1 MTSSSKAQSKSS
13 FMSFGLD
20 KNLTRALSDMGF
32 TEPRPIQAKGIPAVM
47 LGRDVLGLAATGT
60 GKTAAF
66 ALPIL
71 EHLLKNKARGGNGP
85 RVLIVAPTRE
95 LVVQI
100 HAEIE
105 LLAKYTNVR
114 AMTVFGGVG
123 AGPQIRELRKSPDIL
138 VACPGRLLDLANG
151 GSAKLGSVEMLVLD
165 EADHMLDMGFL
176 PDVRRIVKLVPRRR
190 QNLLFS
196 ATMPKEILRLT
207 ENLLLNPVTV
217 ELDHSKPADTIEH
230 ALYPVDQ
237 PRKFTLLKHI
247 LAGDDFH
254 SAIVFLR
261 TKHRAKRLA
270 QDLVKAGH
278 RAIALQG
285 NMSQGARQRA
295 MEGFRNGAYDV
306 LVATDIAAR
315 GIDVANVSHVINF
328 DLPGTPDAYTHRIG
342 RTGRSEQS
350 GKACTFVTR
359 DDMSGVK
366 AIERKIKMTIPRVK
380 VRDMMSG
387 GREAALQGRRQIA
400 LSRGTPNV
408 YQSER
413 PASSRRERPSK
424 SPSKN
429 FPKGPP
435 GRLAPGNEN
444 SAPKKSSGMRFGGS
458 GAGHSSGGR
467 TSEHRTDDSGNSFGA
482 GVDRGPSRRRGGG
495 PRRGRGR

>member
-1 MTSSSKAQSKSS
+1 
-13 FMSFGLD
+13 
-20 KNLTRALSDMGF
+20 
-32 TEPRPIQAKGIPAVM
+32 
-47 LGRDVLGLAATGT
+47 
-60 GKTAAF
+60 
-66 ALPIL
+66 
-71 EHLLKNKARGGNGP
+71 
-85 RVLIVAPTRE
+85 
-95 LVVQI
+95 
-100 HAEIE
+100 
-105 LLAKYTNVR
+105 
-114 AMTVFGGVG
+114 
-123 AGPQIRELRKSPDIL
+123 
-138 VACPGRLLDLANG
+138 
-151 GSAKLGSVEMLVLD
+151 
-165 EADHMLDMGFL
+165 
-176 PDVRRIVKLVPRRR
+176 
-190 QNLLFS
+190 
-196 ATMPKEILRLT
+196 
-207 ENLLLNPVTV
+207 
-217 ELDHSKPADTIEH
+217 
-230 ALYPVDQ
+230 
-237 PRKFTLLKHI
+237 
-247 LAGDDFH
+247 
-254 SAIVFLR
+254 
-261 TKHRAKRLA
+261 
-270 QDLVKAGH
+270 
-278 RAIALQG
+278 
-285 NMSQGARQRA
+285 